1 MKKIILSAVSLAVL
15 ATAPAHAI
23 NAKYRAQLERSGCTQ
38 VTEADGTCDIHK
50 TKAENAKTVKPKQ
63 DKHAAELRVIGE
75 DILGLNLDAA
85 RPGLAHH
92 GFKQTDAPGIWLND
106 SGDTL
111 RIATNNHGVIT
122 RVDVNK

>member
-1 MKKIILSAVSLAVL
+1 MKKLIITTAALAIL
-15 ATAPAHAI
+15 AASPAHAI

-50 TKAENAKTVKPKQ
+50 TKAENAKTVKPRQ
-63 DKHAAELRVIGE
+63 DKRAAELRVIGE
-75 DILGLNLDAA
+75 DILGLKLDAA
-85 RPGLAHH
+85 RPGLAYH

-106 SGDTL
+106 TGDTL
-111 RIATNNHGVIT
+111 RIATDSHGVIN